1 MLPYFFLT
9 VLSSPHS
16 LLTTPAFLIRA
27 CCLLSCLGPSSFP
40 VAQTVKHLPIMQEI
54 QVQSLGWE
62 DFLEKEMAPH
72 SSIFA
77 WKIPWMEESGRLQ
90 SMGLQRVG
98 HDWATSLS
106 LFFQGL
112 WACSLPLGHHP
123 HPPLACAPQ
132 ITLLLL
138 DCTEQN
144 FQKQE
149 SLFTHPI
156 SLTVSVTHSL
166 PCSNRGTQ
174 EADLVGQDWE
184 ILAIPPWWLR
194 R

>member
-54 QVQSLGWE
+54 QVQSLGRE

-72 SSIFA
+72 SSVFA

-98 HDWATSLS
+98 HDWATSL
-106 LFFQGL
+106 GL
-112 WACSLPLGHHP
+112 GLCNKGRAC
-123 HPPLACAPQ
+123 
-132 ITLLLL
+132 
-138 DCTEQN
+138 QN
-144 FQKQE
+144 GSKRWFWVICLSHSYSIAWIPSHLVQHME
-149 SLFTHPI
+149 S
-156 SLTVSVTHSL
+156 
-166 PCSNRGTQ
+166 
-174 EADLVGQDWE
+174 W
-184 ILAIPPWWLR
+184 
-194 R
+194 